1 MSTPEQR
8 ARWRAYSAQRYARK
22 RVSIGRMVGDGIHA
36 VVGGTEGKRK
46 RNVNYVKRRKIEI
59 GECTDCGLKCDEF
72 TWPAFQWDH
81 LLQNTKVEALSKMC
95 KWASLEELNEEIAKC
110 ELVCAACHA
119 LRTHYW
125 GHHRNVVEKKTHQ
138 EPNLFTIG

>member
-8 ARWRAYSAQRYARK
+8 ARWRAYSAKRYARK
-22 RVSIGRMVGDGIHA
+22 RVAIGRMVGDGVYA

-59 GECTDCGLKCDEF
+59 NQCTDCGLICDDY

-81 LLQNTKVEALSKMC
+81 MDRSEKVEALSRMC
-95 KWASLEELNEEIAKC
+95 KWASLEQLNEEIAKC
-110 ELVCAACHA
+110 ELVCASCHA
-119 LRTHYW
+119 LRTYYF
-125 GHHRNVVEKKTHQ
+125 GHHKNVVVKSTIEQLT
-138 EPNLFTIG
+138 LFTIG